1 MALGEG
7 VRESTLERFKEG
19 RAPDGRRWKTSIRAA
34 PTGGKTLI
42 DSSQLRNSIQV
53 TADASGFAVGTN
65 AKHAATHQFG
75 DQGRTIRARKAK
87 NLRFQV
93 GGQWVSKKQVK
104 VNIPA
109 RPFLGLSDEDMQEIK
124 ATTEEFIGRDDKM
137 LYKQSKEYLLEKLKA
152 AGLKSKPYT
161 TQKGLEKSQES
172 HIGAVLFESETL
184 LRNGSKTRYRDQEG
198 AQKKRRKVFDRAL
211 TFTVIIGDYTDEA
224 VESMFGAFLSS
235 LDRGIY
241 VNGDYVPIEVEGAD
255 WVDKDDSILKAQVA
269 VQIRIRFDGG
279 LYRDTDFAKVTDV
292 EVESIAKNDGKE
304 IADGN

>member
-1 MALGEG
+1 
-7 VRESTLERFKEG
+7 
-19 RAPDGRRWKTSIRAA
+19 
-34 PTGGKTLI
+34 
-42 DSSQLRNSIQV
+42 
-53 TADASGFAVGTN
+53 
-65 AKHAATHQFG
+65 
-75 DQGRTIRARKAK
+75 
-87 NLRFQV
+87 
-93 GGQWVSKKQVK
+93 
-104 VNIPA
+104 
-109 RPFLGLSDEDMQEIK
+109 
-124 ATTEEFIGRDDKM
+124 M

-224 VESMFGAFLSS
+224 VES

-241 VNGDYVPIEVEGAD
+241 VNGDYVPIEIEGAD

-279 LYRDTDFAKVTDV
+279 LYRDTNFAKVTDV

>member
-1 MALGEG
+1 
-7 VRESTLERFKEG
+7 
-19 RAPDGRRWKTSIRAA
+19 
-34 PTGGKTLI
+34 
-42 DSSQLRNSIQV
+42 
-53 TADASGFAVGTN
+53 
-65 AKHAATHQFG
+65 
-75 DQGRTIRARKAK
+75 
-87 NLRFQV
+87 
-93 GGQWVSKKQVK
+93 
-104 VNIPA
+104 
-109 RPFLGLSDEDMQEIK
+109 
-124 ATTEEFIGRDDKM
+124 M

-235 LDRGIY
+235 LDR
-241 VNGDYVPIEVEGAD
+241 
-255 WVDKDDSILKAQVA
+255 
-269 VQIRIRFDGG
+269 
-279 LYRDTDFAKVTDV
+279 DTNFAKVTDV

>member
-7 VRESTLERFKEG
+7 VRESTPERFKEG

-34 PTGGKTLI
+34 TTGGKTLI

-124 ATTEEFIGRDDKM
+124 ATTEEFIGRDD
-137 LYKQSKEYLLEKLKA
+137 
-152 AGLKSKPYT
+152 
-161 TQKGLEKSQES
+161 
-172 HIGAVLFESETL
+172 
-184 LRNGSKTRYRDQEG
+184 
-198 AQKKRRKVFDRAL
+198 
-211 TFTVIIGDYTDEA
+211 
-224 VESMFGAFLSS
+224 
-235 LDRGIY
+235 
-241 VNGDYVPIEVEGAD
+241 
-255 WVDKDDSILKAQVA
+255 
-269 VQIRIRFDGG
+269 
-279 LYRDTDFAKVTDV
+279 
-292 EVESIAKNDGKE
+292 
-304 IADGN
+304 

>member
-1 MALGEG
+1 
-7 VRESTLERFKEG
+7 
-19 RAPDGRRWKTSIRAA
+19 
-34 PTGGKTLI
+34 
-42 DSSQLRNSIQV
+42 
-53 TADASGFAVGTN
+53 
-65 AKHAATHQFG
+65 
-75 DQGRTIRARKAK
+75 
-87 NLRFQV
+87 
-93 GGQWVSKKQVK
+93 
-104 VNIPA
+104 
-109 RPFLGLSDEDMQEIK
+109 
-124 ATTEEFIGRDDKM
+124 M

-241 VNGDYVPIEVEGAD
+241 VNGDYVPRSRGPIGSTRTTLFSKHKSPFKFGYGLTA
-255 WVDKDDSILKAQVA
+255 DSIGTRTSQ
-269 VQIRIRFDGG
+269 RSRTS
-279 LYRDTDFAKVTDV
+279 R
-292 EVESIAKNDGKE
+292 SSP
-304 IADGN
+304 